1 MRIRSLALKLVV
13 ALAALAILWTALGY
27 WVVPWVVKSQATALV
42 RERMQ
47 RDLQLGEVHFKPWQL
62 QLSINDLKLP
72 DRDGSTLL
80 ALRHV
85 AVHVAGWRSLRLRGA
100 HLARVDIDG
109 LQASTV
115 IDKQGRVNLA
125 DLALLAGPDDGDTSP
140 ARFALDRLLVSDSA
154 LALRDES
161 PTRPFSL
168 QLKPIRFELRDF
180 STVDAQGNRFHFTAR
195 SAAGEGFD
203 WQGKLE
209 LDPLRSTGQLA
220 VTGLKHSTLD
230 SYLHDA
236 LPFVLSSGTF
246 DVQASYVL
254 QAGEGPLQ
262 LQATVQQLRLG
273 QVGLRAKDGDK
284 DLVQW
289 DALTVANARAD
300 LAKRSVDVEQVTLAG
315 GRIDA
320 ALQADGRLNLQ
331 ALAGPP
337 TATVNTPAPTKTATP
352 AEAPWRAALGE
363 LRVEGLSVSL
373 QDQRVQPIAAVQV
386 SNATLS
392 VKGITSALDQPLQL
406 DLAMQVGKDGK
417 LALQGEALAQAP
429 SFKGQLQLT
438 QIDLTVAQPYLR
450 PLAGLVLGSGWVD
463 ARLDLQHSP
472 RQPLLVQGQVDVHDV
487 QTTDVALNEPLLN
500 WGRLRLNGLRFS
512 AAPQQLRI
520 KEVIAT
526 GLFARVVVGGDR
538 TLNVSHVID
547 PQGTQAA
554 AEAAAAKQAETER
567 LKAAAAAQR
576 KRLAAVRRAP
586 ASKASAS
593 TTATL
598 PAATPPPF
606 DVAIDVVRIEKGAS
620 NFTDLWIKPRF
631 TVSLMDLE
639 GTIKGLSPKDGTR
652 ATVDLRGNVDRY
664 APALIKGQLNLL
676 SASAYSDMTLDF
688 RNIELTS
695 ITPYSG
701 YFAGYQIRKGK
712 LSVAL
717 TYRIQDRKLDAGHR
731 LVVDQLELGDKVDS
745 PEATTLPVR
754 LAVALLK
761 DRHGVI
767 DLNLPVTGS
776 LDDPQFRLGPVIWK
790 VFVNLIVKVATAPFS
805 FIGSLF
811 GGNDSSV
818 NQIVFDP
825 GSAALS
831 AEDSQRLATL
841 AKGLVERPALQLEVP
856 AAHAAELDRPALQQ
870 AQLAS
875 RLQAV
880 AAKAG
885 ADRKAQ
891 LLALWRAKAGAK
903 AQAPE
908 DDAALEAA
916 VMADITVTDAELA
929 DLGRDRAAAIQ
940 DALLRGTGVE
950 PSRVFVVNGAPASTE
965 GQRLRIDLLMK

>member
-1 MRIRSLALKLVV
+1 MGFRPLGLKLVV
-13 ALAALAILWTALGY
+13 AVAALAVLWTALGY
-27 WVVPWVVKSQATALV
+27 WVVPRL
-42 RERMQ
+42 
-47 RDLQLGEVHFKPWQL
+47 EVHLAQL
-62 QLSINDLKLP
+62 QVALHALAHQGGGLRLP
-72 DRDGSTLL
+72 DRDNTTLVGIRQL
-80 ALRHV
+80 AV
-85 AVHVAGWRSLRLRGA
+85 DVAGWRSLRLRGA
-100 HLARVDIDG
+100 HLASVSIDG
-109 LQASTV
+109 LEARAV
-115 IDKQGRVNLA
+115 MDRDGHINLA
-125 DLALLAGPDDGDTSP
+125 DLALLAGPDEPDSAP
-140 ARFALDRLLVSDSA
+140 ARFALDQLLVSDST

-180 STVDAQGNRFHFTAR
+180 STLDAQGNRFHFTAR

-236 LPFVLSSGTF
+236 LPFVLSSGVV
-246 DVQASYVL
+246 DIQASYAL
-254 QAGEGPLQ
+254 RAGDGPLQ
-262 LQATVQQLRLG
+262 LQATLQQLRLG

-284 DLVQW
+284 DLVQL
-289 DALTVANARAD
+289 DAVTVANAHAD
-300 LAKRSVDVEQVTLAG
+300 LAKRSVDVERVTLQG
-315 GRIDA
+315 GRIDV
-320 ALQADGRLNLQ
+320 ALQSDGRVNLQ

-337 TATVNTPAPTKTATP
+337 ATATQAPARTKPP
-352 AEAPWRAALGE
+352 ASAQAPWQAALGE
-363 LRVEGLSVSL
+363 LLIEGLNLSL
-373 QDQRVQPIAAVQV
+373 QDQRVQPAAAVQI
-386 SNATLS
+386 SNAKLS
-392 VKGITSALDQPLQL
+392 VKGITSALDRPLQVDL
-406 DLAMQVGKDGK
+406 DMQFGTEGQ
-417 LALQGEALAQAP
+417 LALQGELLAQAP
-429 SFKGQLQLT
+429 SFKGTLQAK

-450 PLAGLVLGSGWVD
+450 PLAGLTLHSGWID
-463 ARLDLQHSP
+463 ARLDLQHSS
-472 RQPLLVQGQVDVHDV
+472 RQPLLAQGQVDVHDV

-512 AAPQQLRI
+512 AAPEQLRI

-526 GLFARVVVGGDR
+526 GLYARVVVGGDR

-554 AEAAAAKQAETER
+554 ADAAAAREAEAAR
-567 LKAAAAAQR
+567 AKAAAASAR
-576 KRLAAVRRAP
+576 SRSALTRRPP
-586 ASKASAS
+586 AGKAS
-593 TTATL
+593 TTTTTTL
-598 PAATPPPF
+598 PAAAPLPF

-639 GTIKGLSPKDGTR
+639 GTIKGLSSKEGTR

-664 APALIKGQLNLL
+664 APALIKGEVNLL

-717 TYRIQDRKLDAGHR
+717 TYRIQDRKLDAGHH

-761 DRHGVI
+761 DRNGVI

-776 LDDPQFRLGPVIWK
+776 LDDPKFRLGPVIWK

-805 FIGSLF
+805 FIGS
-811 GGNDSSV
+811 S
-818 NQIVFDP
+818 
-825 GSAALS
+825 
-831 AEDSQRLATL
+831 
-841 AKGLVERPALQLEVP
+841 
-856 AAHAAELDRPALQQ
+856 
-870 AQLAS
+870 
-875 RLQAV
+875 
-880 AAKAG
+880 
-885 ADRKAQ
+885 
-891 LLALWRAKAGAK
+891 AKAGAK
-903 AQAPE
+903 AQAPQ

-916 VMADITVTDAELA
+916 VLADITVTDTELA
-929 DLGRDRAAAIQ
+929 DLGRERAAAIQ
-940 DALLRGTGVE
+940 DALLRGTGVD